1 MQLKVVQQKFSRNI
15 RPMAARA
22 QSVDITSLMNQRA
35 ISVQRFA
42 LFSGIPLADCI
53 KIVSTAQ
60 EKHFSRRQTIFFEG
74 DPIRHIVFLLSG
86 CVKVTQ
92 FGPNGQ
98 EVILRLNGPGEMVGM
113 IGLHAKGN
121 HSSTART
128 VQMATAL
135 VWEAAHFEAVSERYP
150 LLRRNTARVL
160 EQRLHELEERF
171 REVSTEK
178 VSPRLSS
185 QLLRL
190 LPQVGKRVND
200 EVEIGLSRE
209 ELAQLTGTTLFT
221 VSRLLSQWE
230 LRGIVSNGRE
240 MVLVR
245 NVQALM
251 DLSHSG

>member
-1 MQLKVVQQKFSRNI
+1 MQPGFATKIQ
-15 RPMAARA
+15 PMAVRG
-22 QSVDITSLMNQRA
+22 QVLDIAGLMSQRA
-35 ISVQRFA
+35 ASVQRFA
-42 LFSGIPLADCI
+42 LFTGIPLADCI
-53 KIVSTAQ
+53 KIISSAQ

-74 DPIRHIVFLLSG
+74 DPIRHIALLLSG

-92 FGPNGQ
+92 FSPNGQ

-113 IGLHAKGN
+113 LGLHAKGN

-135 VWEAAHFEAVSERYP
+135 VWDAAHFEAVSERFP

-171 REVSTEK
+171 REISTEK

-190 LPQVGKRVND
+190 LTQVGKRVND

-230 LRGIVSNGRE
+230 VQGIVSARRE

-251 DLSHSG
+251 DLSQGD

>member
-1 MQLKVVQQKFSRNI
+1 MQQNVIQHRFPRNI
-15 RPMAARA
+15 QPMAARA
-22 QSVDITSLMNQRA
+22 QSLDIASLMSQRA
-35 ISVQRFA
+35 ASVQRFA

-113 IGLHAKGN
+113 IGLHAKGS

-135 VWEAAHFEAVSERYP
+135 VWEATHFEAVSERYP

-190 LPQVGKRVND
+190 LTQVGKRVND

-221 VSRLLSQWE
+221 VSRVLSGWE
-230 LRGIVSNGRE
+230 QQGILVTRRKVVSI
-240 MVLVR
+240 R
-245 NVQALM
+245 NLQALAA
-251 DLSHSG
+251 LSGSE

>member
-1 MQLKVVQQKFSRNI
+1 MQPGFSMKI
-15 RPMAARA
+15 QTMAARGTNLD
-22 QSVDITSLMNQRA
+22 SSSLMSQRA
-35 ISVQRFA
+35 ASVQRFA

-53 KIVSTAQ
+53 KIVSSAQ

-92 FGPNGQ
+92 FGPSGQ

-113 IGLHAKGN
+113 LGLHAKGN

-128 VQMATAL
+128 VQVAAAL
-135 VWEAAHFEAVSERYP
+135 VWDAGAFEAVSERYP

-171 REVSTEK
+171 REISTEK

-185 QLLRL
+185 ELVRL
-190 LPQVGKRVND
+190 LTQVGKRVND

-230 LRGIVSNGRE
+230 LQGIVSARRE

-245 NVQALM
+245 DVQALM
-251 DLSHSG
+251 ALSQSQ